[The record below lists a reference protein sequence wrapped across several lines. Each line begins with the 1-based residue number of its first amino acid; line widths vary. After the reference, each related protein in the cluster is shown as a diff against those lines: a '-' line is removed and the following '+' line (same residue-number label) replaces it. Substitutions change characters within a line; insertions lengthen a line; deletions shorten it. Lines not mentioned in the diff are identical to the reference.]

1 MRIVNFIL
9 AVMFL
14 LFAFVQI
21 NDPDPVIWI
30 LIYGAMAVL
39 CIMAIF
45 EFYPTKFTIG
55 LLVLY
60 VLYSIVYIPGV
71 LEWLRQEN
79 KAMLFDDVAKMQYP
93 YVEEAREFL
102 GLVICIIVLIVF
114 VIRARRKRYLA
125 KSARNYINQ
134 IRQIFFVGLISFR
147 DVENI
152 FYSIS
157 R

>member
-9 AVMFL
+9 AIMFL

-39 CIMAIF
+39 SIMAIF

-60 VLYSIVYIPGV
+60 ILYSIVYIPGV

-114 VIRARRKRYLA
+114 VIRARRK
-125 KSARNYINQ
+125 K
-134 IRQIFFVGLISFR
+134 ISG
-147 DVENI
+147 
-152 FYSIS
+152 
-157 R
+157 

>member
-14 LFAFVQI
+14 VFAFVQI

-39 CIMAIF
+39 SIMAIF
-45 EFYPTKFTIG
+45 NFYPRKFIIG
-55 LLVLY
+55 LLVVY

-71 LEWLRQEN
+71 LEWLKQDD
-79 KAMLFDDVAKMQYP
+79 KSLLFDDVAKMQYP

-102 GLVICIIVLIVF
+102 GLMICVIVLVGFI
-114 VIRARRKRYLA
+114 IRARRK
-125 KSARNYINQ
+125 
-134 IRQIFFVGLISFR
+134 
-147 DVENI
+147 
-152 FYSIS
+152 
-157 R
+157 

>member
-1 MRIVNFIL
+1 MDQTLPREMQIILLNLYLKNIFLHLAVSRIFPLMRIVNFIL
-9 AVMFL
+9 AIMFL

-39 CIMAIF
+39 SIMAIF

-71 LEWLRQEN
+71 MEWFRQEN

-93 YVEEAREFL
+93 YVEQAREFL

-114 VIRARRKRYLA
+114 VIRARRK
-125 KSARNYINQ
+125 K
-134 IRQIFFVGLISFR
+134 IS
-147 DVENI
+147 V
-152 FYSIS
+152 
-157 R
+157 

>member
-9 AVMFL
+9 AIMFL

-39 CIMAIF
+39 SIMAIF

-60 VLYSIVYIPGV
+60 ILYSFVYIPGV

-79 KAMLFDDVAKMQYP
+79 KAMLFDDVAKMQHP

-114 VIRARRKRYLA
+114 VIRARRKR
-125 KSARNYINQ
+125 
-134 IRQIFFVGLISFR
+134 ISG
-147 DVENI
+147 
-152 FYSIS
+152 
-157 R
+157 

>member
-9 AVMFL
+9 AIMFL

-79 KAMLFDDVAKMQYP
+79 KTMLFDDVAKMQYP
-93 YVEEAREFL
+93 YIEEAREFL
-102 GLVICIIVLIVF
+102 GLLICIIVLITLVF
-114 VIRARRKRYLA
+114 RARRRKKIL
-125 KSARNYINQ
+125 
-134 IRQIFFVGLISFR
+134 G
-147 DVENI
+147 
-152 FYSIS
+152 
-157 R
+157 

>member
-1 MRIVNFIL
+1 MHLAGPQNFSFMRIVNFIL

-39 CIMAIF
+39 SIMAIF
-45 EFYPTKFTIG
+45 EFYPTKFMIG

-60 VLYSIVYIPGV
+60 ILYSIVYVPGV
-71 LEWLRQEN
+71 LEWLRQDN

-102 GLVICIIVLIVF
+102 GLWICIIVLIVF
-114 VIRARRKRYLA
+114 VIRARRK
-125 KSARNYINQ
+125 
-134 IRQIFFVGLISFR
+134 
-147 DVENI
+147 
-152 FYSIS
+152 
-157 R
+157 

>member
-39 CIMAIF
+39 SIMAIF
-45 EFYPTKFTIG
+45 KFYPMKFMIA

-60 VLYSIVYIPGV
+60 VLYSIVYMPGV
-71 LEWLRQEN
+71 LEWLRQDD
-79 KAMLFDDVAKMQYP
+79 KSMLFDDVAKMQYP
-93 YVEEAREFL
+93 YVEEAREFF
-102 GLVICIIVLIVF
+102 GLLICIIVLVIF
-114 VIRARRKRYLA
+114 IIRARRK
-125 KSARNYINQ
+125 
-134 IRQIFFVGLISFR
+134 
-147 DVENI
+147 
-152 FYSIS
+152 
-157 R
+157 